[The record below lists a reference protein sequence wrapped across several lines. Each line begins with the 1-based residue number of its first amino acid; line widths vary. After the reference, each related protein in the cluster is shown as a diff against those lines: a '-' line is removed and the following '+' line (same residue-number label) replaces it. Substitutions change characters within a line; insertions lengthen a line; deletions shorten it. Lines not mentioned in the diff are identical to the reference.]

1 MMTGLNRAYQQI
13 SNDNGPAQLITYS
26 FWGVILAGLFY
37 GVDPSCFSNEL
48 IILWGLASAAVVPI
62 TFWGNKTLLKFILLF
77 DTVFTAY
84 ILALLLMHTPHTQE
98 FVYSISTLQ
107 GIKEASR
114 GVSTQSISEWFHVGA
129 LVWMSFHSIYLANL
143 TQRQLLEKKRFS

>member
-1 MMTGLNRAYQQI
+1 MIAGLKRVYLQI

-26 FWGVILAGLFY
+26 FWGVILAGMFY
-37 GVDPSCFSNEL
+37 GVDPSCFSNE
-48 IILWGLASAAVVPI
+48 IIITWGIASAAVVPI

-84 ILALLLMHTPHTQE
+84 ILALLLMHVPHTTE
-98 FVYSISTLQ
+98 FLYSIRVLD

-114 GVSTQSISEWFHVGA
+114 GTQTQSISEWFHVGA

>member
-1 MMTGLNRAYQQI
+1 MIAGLKRVYQQI

-26 FWGVILAGLFY
+26 FWGVILAGMFY

-48 IILWGLASAAVVPI
+48 VIAWGVASAAVVPI
-62 TFWGNKTLLKFILLF
+62 TFWGNKTLLKVILLF

-84 ILALLLMHTPHTQE
+84 ILSLLLMHVPQTTE
-98 FVYSISTLQ
+98 FVYSIRVLE
-107 GIKEASR
+107 GIKEATR
-114 GVSTQSISEWFHVGA
+114 PAQTQSVSEWFHVGA

-143 TQRQLLEKKRFS
+143 TQRQILEKKRFS